1 MIVCKLVIFV
11 FIINILVGLIVF
23 VAVVNIGKNL
33 GKVVDVSKIVLY
45 LLILVWEDKV
55 FIICVL
61 LV

>member
-11 FIINILVGLIVF
+11 FIINILAGLIVF